1 MVLSGLIWPTVN
13 LNATAGQPG
22 DSDAA
27 VRLVM
32 ADNGNTARYLVREQ
46 LAGVDFPNDA
56 VSETNAVTGA
66 VVFNANGEVI
76 QDESRIAVNIT
87 GLTSDNNRRDGY
99 IQRQILEGETY
110 PVVELVPIQTSGL
123 EFVLP
128 SSGTATFDIVGY
140 LTVRG
145 VTEVTSRRVTA
156 QFLEISMTGTARTE
170 FTFAEFGMEKPSV
183 GTVLS
188 VADAIRLELD
198 FNLNVENPVS
208 SE

>member
-56 VSETNAVTGA
+56 VSETNAVTGV

-110 PVVELVPIQTSGL
+110 LVVELVPIQTSGL

-170 FTFAEFGMEKPSV
+170 FTFS
-183 GTVLS
+183 
-188 VADAIRLELD
+188 
-198 FNLNVENPVS
+198 
-208 SE
+208 